1 MTDVDGLGGEKFVSL
16 TTYKRNGDGVATP
29 LWIAAEGGQL
39 VFWTPADSWKV
50 KRVRRDPRVS
60 MTPCSRSGKV
70 ASGAP
75 TVTGRGQV
83 VDDAA
88 EVARVEALFKRK
100 YGLGFRVVTTLEKL
114 ARRGHTERVV
124 IRVDVDA

>member
-1 MTDVDGLGGEKFVSL
+1 MTDVDRLGGEKFVSL

-39 VFWTPADSWKV
+39 LFWTPADSWKV

-60 MTPCSRSGKV
+60 MTPCSRMGKV
-70 ASGAP
+70 APGAP
-75 TVTGRGQV
+75 TVGGRGQV

-88 EVARVEALFKRK
+88 EVARVEAMFKRK
-100 YGLGFRVVTTLEKL
+100 YGLSFRVITTVEKL
-114 ARRGHTERVV
+114 IRRGHTERVV
-124 IRVDVDA
+124 IRVDVEG